1 MQTEI
6 LFHLHTDSRSLKNK
20 VQEIMVD
27 YLSRRYSKCNLSM
40 KEFEKKVG
48 KIRRHVIKAI
58 DDVIARVIEIHKKD
72 DNGQIP
78 EPPHDHDPSPNAP
91 ISPSISPISE
101 SSYDSK
107 SSESILCGS
116 PHDQQASTWF
126 DDEGHS
132 ACKSETSK
140 NVTCDSAKMRQVPA
154 GDEVMLFEQDF
165 LPQACTSPLASP
177 ENGSVDAADTAESTH
192 HSLRRQVGI
201 ISDQNSNCLQHVVIS
216 KSQCAS
222 SQTSLEV

>member
-1 MQTEI
+1 
-6 LFHLHTDSRSLKNK
+6 
-20 VQEIMVD
+20 
-27 YLSRRYSKCNLSM
+27 M

-58 DDVIARVIEIHKKD
+58 DEVIARVTEIRKKD
-72 DNGQIP
+72 DNGQISQ
-78 EPPHDHDPSPNAP
+78 PPHDHDPSPNAP

-107 SSESILCGS
+107 SSESISCGS

-132 ACKSETSK
+132 ACKSETST

-177 ENGSVDAADTAESTH
+177 ENGSVDATP
-192 HSLRRQVGI
+192 HSPQQQVGI